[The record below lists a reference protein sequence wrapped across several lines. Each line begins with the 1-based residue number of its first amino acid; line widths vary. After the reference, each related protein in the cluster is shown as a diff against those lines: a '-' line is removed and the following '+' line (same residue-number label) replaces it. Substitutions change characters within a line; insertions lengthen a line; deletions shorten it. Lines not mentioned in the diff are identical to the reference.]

1 MTDAK
6 IRLDPDLLTPRD
18 LRRAR
23 DILKGRNPFELLDDP
38 IDRLVLI
45 TWCLRSREDASF
57 TWEQA
62 EDTPFSAF
70 EQAEPEQDPPTPGT
84 ENGPGNNGS
93 ERSKRKRLA
102 AEPAPS

>member
-23 DILKGRNPFELLDDP
+23 EILKGRNPFELLEDP
-38 IDRLVLI
+38 IDRVVLI

-62 EDTPFSAF
+62 EDTPFSAY
-70 EQAEPEQDPPTPGT
+70 ESAELEEDPPTPG
-84 ENGPGNNGS
+84 PGKPGSNGS
-93 ERSKRKRLA
+93 EPSKRKRLA